1 MSYGGSMAYI
11 SGFLELTTEVQFPP
25 QLFTSCVSL
34 DKLLNSLCLTGYYQK
49 LYIVASY
56 PLPRNENLL
65 HSSVP
70 NSLPLR
76 GKDMLIWE
84 GLDLDNPSYFA
95 SLLGWRKHFLSFPN
109 RKGQG
114 LCGSDW

>member
-1 MSYGGSMAYI
+1 MSYGGSMAYV
-11 SGFLELTTEVQFPP
+11 SGFLELTTQVQFPP
-25 QLFTSCVSL
+25 QLLTSCVTL

-65 HSSVP
+65 RSSVP

-76 GKDMLIWE
+76 GKDILIWE
-84 GLDLDNPSYFA
+84 GLDLDVTSYFA
-95 SLLGWRKHFLSFPN
+95 SLLGWRKHFLSFPS
-109 RKGQG
+109 RTGQG